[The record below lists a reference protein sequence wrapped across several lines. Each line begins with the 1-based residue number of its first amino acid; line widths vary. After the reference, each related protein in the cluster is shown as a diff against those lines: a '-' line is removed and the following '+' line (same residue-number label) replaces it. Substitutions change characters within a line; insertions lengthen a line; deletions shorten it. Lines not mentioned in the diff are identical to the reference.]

1 MPNRILAL
9 DVSGSRLAA
18 IVVEASFRNRT
29 FLAHAVEPR
38 DPERPLEQDVR
49 AFLDRHR
56 LAGDTVLAAIDGV
69 DAGFRILDLPFR
81 DRKKLAQTVPFEI
94 ETLVPVPLEDGIV
107 DFQVLGPEAE
117 GARLLA
123 AIVPRTKV
131 AERLETL
138 AAAGVDPTV
147 LGFAPLA
154 AMNVARLL
162 EDPPSGTWALL
173 CGRGSEIVLG
183 VWRDGDLV
191 GLRVLGA
198 AADDDAESVAAE
210 VVWSLRSLRDGGGS
224 PIADTIESLPVLFGG
239 TFPGEIGE
247 ALRRR
252 GLRPRALGECRARGL
267 PEAIRARL
275 GDLAVAIGLLEGRSG
290 DEDALSIDFRR
301 EEFSH
306 HGRGE
311 ELRDRL
317 GQLGALAGA
326 VLLLFG
332 VSEAFSYY
340 QLSSRYEALRGRV
353 RGIFEETLPG
363 TPVIDEI
370 SQIQEKIGELERRR
384 NQLGG
389 PVSVL
394 EALREISIRSPENPR
409 MFVDELSFDGPT
421 ILLRAKTSSFEA
433 VETVKKNL
441 AASEL
446 FRDVQVRDPRTTA
459 DGTVEFR
466 LTIALGAGDAG

>member
-18 IVVEASFRNRT
+18 VVVESSFRNRT

-38 DPERPLEQDVR
+38 DPERPLAEDLR

-56 LAGDTVLAAIDGV
+56 LSGDMVIAAIDGM
-69 DAGFRILDLPFR
+69 DAAFRILDLPFR

-94 ETLVPVPLEDGIV
+94 ETLVPIPLEEGVV
-107 DFQVLGPEAE
+107 DFQVLSREAE

-123 AIVPRTKV
+123 VIVPRGKIV
-131 AERLETL
+131 ERLETL
-138 AAAGVDPTV
+138 DAAGVEPVT

-154 AMNVARLL
+154 AMNVVRLL
-162 EDPPSGTWALL
+162 EDLPDGTWAFV
-173 CGRGSEIVLG
+173 CGRGSETVLG
-183 VWRDGDLV
+183 IWRDGRLD
-191 GLRVLGA
+191 GLRVLATAPG
-198 AADDDAESVAAE
+198 DDAESIAAE
-210 VVWSLRSLRDGGGS
+210 ILWTLRSLRDGGGS
-224 PIADTIESLPVLFGG
+224 PIVDAIEGLSIVFGG
-239 TFPGEIGE
+239 ALPADLGE

-252 GLRPRALGECRARGL
+252 GLRPRPLGEIRGRGL

-275 GDLAVAIGLLEGRSG
+275 GDLAVAIGLVEGRSG
-290 DEDALSIDFRR
+290 EEDAFSVDFRR
-301 EEFSH
+301 EEFAH

-311 ELRDRL
+311 ELRGRL
-317 GQLGALAGA
+317 GQLGFLAGA
-326 VLLLFG
+326 VVLLFG

-340 QLSSRYEALRGRV
+340 QLSSRYEAVSGRV
-353 RGIFEETLPG
+353 RRIFEETLPG
-363 TPVIDEI
+363 TPVIDEV

-394 EALREISIRSPENPR
+394 EALREISLRSPENPR

-421 ILLRAKTSSFEA
+421 ILLRGKTSSFEA

-441 AASEL
+441 AASDL
-446 FRDVQVRDPRTTA
+446 FHDVQVRDPRTTA

-466 LTIALGAGDAG
+466 LTIALAPDAPR

>member
-94 ETLVPVPLEDGIV
+94 ETLVPVPLEDGI
-107 DFQVLGPEAE
+107 FEAE
-117 GARLLA
+117 GSLLLA
-123 AIVPRTKV
+123 AIVPRTKL

-154 AMNVARLL
+154 AMNVAHLL
-162 EDPPSGTWALL
+162 EDPPSGTWVLL

-183 VWRDGDLV
+183 VWREGDLV
-191 GLRVLGA
+191 GLRVLDA
-198 AADDDAESVAAE
+198 AADDDAEGVAAE
-210 VVWSLRSLRDGGGS
+210 VLWSLRSLRDGGGS
-224 PIADTIESLPVLFGG
+224 PIVDAIEALPVVFGG

-252 GLRPRALGECRARGL
+252 GLRPRAR
-267 PEAIRARL
+267 
-275 GDLAVAIGLLEGRSG
+275 
-290 DEDALSIDFRR
+290 
-301 EEFSH
+301 
-306 HGRGE
+306 
-311 ELRDRL
+311 
-317 GQLGALAGA
+317 
-326 VLLLFG
+326 
-332 VSEAFSYY
+332 
-340 QLSSRYEALRGRV
+340 
-353 RGIFEETLPG
+353 
-363 TPVIDEI
+363 
-370 SQIQEKIGELERRR
+370 
-384 NQLGG
+384 
-389 PVSVL
+389 
-394 EALREISIRSPENPR
+394 
-409 MFVDELSFDGPT
+409 
-421 ILLRAKTSSFEA
+421 
-433 VETVKKNL
+433 
-441 AASEL
+441 
-446 FRDVQVRDPRTTA
+446 
-459 DGTVEFR
+459 
-466 LTIALGAGDAG
+466 